1 MKFARH
7 FCSDSC
13 NQTRYQIRFAAHLVS
28 GYAQLHSD
36 LYLLTAVSDL
46 GAGFLLRSLN
56 ASADARLSSRGPVID
71 AAVGFLQAHQTG
83 VMLLVTQHLISLLQT
98 RREGARVQHRVSVPH
113 TVALPVAVAS
123 AQAGNAGS
131 TAGEL
136 RPLKQGCPDVLL
148 LPGQSTQAGQSPTGT
163 GKLLCCA

>member
-1 MKFARH
+1 MLAQQAETLFLTRLQQLGFHRH
-7 FCSDSC
+7 TK
-13 NQTRYQIRFAAHLVS
+13 QGL
-28 GYAQLHSD
+28 
-36 LYLLTAVSDL
+36 
-46 GAGFLLRSLN
+46 
-56 ASADARLSSRGPVID
+56 
-71 AAVGFLQAHQTG
+71 
-83 VMLLVTQHLISLLQT
+83 MLLSTQHLISLLQT

-113 TVALPVAVAS
+113 TVALPVAAAS

-148 LPGQSTQAGQSPTGT
+148 LPGQATQAGQSPKGT